1 MKLIVLSKSTKLSF
15 QLSMLDAK
23 LVCLCHI
30 LNFYL
35 LSSIASG
42 YSPVRIEMHVVSGK
56 ECGSAGYPR

>member
-23 LVCLCHI
+23 
-30 LNFYL
+30 L